1 MTAEIYRLVDKA
13 LALRVGEEFFQCY
26 SSHLPDVSQL
36 RKILSEASTEM
47 SFTVWPTI
55 NGTIIKRES

>member
-1 MTAEIYRLVDKA
+1 MTTEIYRLVDKA
-13 LALRVGEEFFQCY
+13 LALKVGEELFQCH

-55 NGTIIKRES
+55 NGTMIKREA

>member
-13 LALRVGEEFFQCY
+13 LALKVGEELFQCY
-26 SSHLPDVSQL
+26 SPHIPEVNRL

-47 SFTVWPTI
+47 SFRVWPTI
-55 NGTIIKRES
+55 NGTMIKRES

>member
-1 MTAEIYRLVDKA
+1 MTAEIYRLVEKA
-13 LALRVGEEFFQCY
+13 LNLKVGEELFQCY
-26 SSHLPDVSQL
+26 SAHLPDVSQL

-55 NGTIIKRES
+55 NGTMIKREA